1 MNSVRV
7 LWWFGFLAVL
17 AGPLRAA
24 EYTGKVVGISDGDT
38 LTLLVPDG
46 VRFKQVKG
54 AAGRDRHARAKATLR
69 DSRPAGAL

>member
-1 MNSVRV
+1 MGTVLRA

-17 AGPLRAA
+17 AGPLVAA

-46 VRFKQVKG
+46 ASYRQVKVRLSEIDPPESLKVMG
-54 AAGRDRHARAKATLR
+54 EYG
-69 DSRPAGAL
+69 